1 MSNAKVAI
9 AGVGNAASAFVQALG
24 FYKGHHGQEKI
35 KFLSYPEIGGLAVH
49 QIDIVAAFDIA
60 NGKVGSPLNKAIM
73 AAPNVTKHYVDESEL
88 INFSTVVQ
96 KGPLEDGINPT
107 TAAVVKEDP
116 RPPVD
121 IAKVLESSSA
131 EILICLLPSG
141 ADKAVYAYAEA
152 ALKANC
158 AFINC
163 TPTVVASSQEWAQK
177 FKKVG
182 ISLVGDDLQ
191 SQLGGTRIHKGILEV
206 LKAYGA
212 QIIQTYNLDVSGGT
226 EGLLTLDSGHR
237 TQLMKSKI
245 KSESIRK
252 IVPYLTTNDITT
264 GTTDYLDFLGNQRIG
279 HFWIKV
285 KDFLDDEIHIDLTVK
300 SYDGPNAAGTLIDV
314 VRGTKLA
321 LTRALD
327 GPLIS
332 ISAYGFKNPPLYFSE
347 ATASSNFYQFLIGNR
362 VL

>member
-9 AGVGNAASAFVQALG
+9 AGIGNAASAFVQALS
-24 FYKGHHGQEKI
+24 FYKGDHGQVKA
-35 KFLSYPEIGGLAVH
+35 KFLSYPEIGGLLIH

-60 NGKVGSPLNKAIM
+60 QGKVGLPLNKAIL
-73 AAPNVTKHYVDESEL
+73 AAPNVAKKYVNDSEL
-88 INFSTVVQ
+88 EKFNTIVQ
-96 KGPLEDGINPT
+96 KGVLEDSINPT
-107 TAAVVKEDP
+107 TATVVKEDP
-116 RPPVD
+116 TKSVD
-121 IAKVLESSSA
+121 ISKVLESSSA

-163 TPTVVASSQEWAQK
+163 TPTVVASSQAWAQK
-177 FKKVG
+177 FKRAG
-182 ISLVGDDLQ
+182 IPLVGDDLQ

-212 QIIQTYNLDVSGGT
+212 QVVQTYNLDVSGGT

-252 IVPYLTTNDITT
+252 IIPYLTPNDVTT

-300 SYDGPNAAGTLIDV
+300 SFDGPNAAGTLADV

-347 ATASSNFYQFLIGNR
+347 ATASSNFYQFIIGNR